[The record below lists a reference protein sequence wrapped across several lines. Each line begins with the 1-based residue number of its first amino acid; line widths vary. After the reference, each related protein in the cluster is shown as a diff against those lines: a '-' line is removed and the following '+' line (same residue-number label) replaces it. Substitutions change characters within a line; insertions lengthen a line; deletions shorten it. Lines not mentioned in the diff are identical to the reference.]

1 MDSIISKIIEYYKN
15 MAKVETIS
23 THDLMPRDI
32 LSSEEIFSFYLG
44 DADIIITD
52 GVFVDLKKTSNI
64 DIKEGFFSR
73 KLKVNSK
80 KFDLNVKN
88 VMESLDALGINSEDY
103 FIDYETDEYHAKF
116 SNTKI
121 TATIININCKEI
133 ARVNYSN
140 AISGEQTV
148 DVRNIVEYDLEN
160 LFEIINGTTDFINIY
175 DDKLKEEFEDYIE
188 DAGTLENLYLFIER
202 YFLDIEMHKENG
214 RYILAYNTLLEAI
227 IQNEYIRIKTG
238 TYSDRYKENIDI
250 INENYS
256 DIIVNM
262 IEKYKEQ
269 WWEILSW
276 IL

>member
-1 MDSIISKIIEYYKN
+1 MDNIISKIIEYYKN
-15 MAKVETIS
+15 IASVEVIT

-44 DADIIITD
+44 NSDIIITD
-52 GVFVDLKKTSNI
+52 GVFVDLKNSNI
-64 DIKEGFFSR
+64 DIKDGFFSR

-80 KFDLNVKN
+80 KYDLNVKN
-88 VMESLDALGINSEDY
+88 VIESLDAFGINSENY
-103 FIDYETDEYHAKF
+103 FIEYETDEYHAKF

-160 LFEIINGTTDFINIY
+160 LFEIINGKNDIVNIY
-175 DDKLKEEFEDYIE
+175 DQKLKEEFENYIE
-188 DAGTLENLYLFIER
+188 DAGTLENLYLIIER

-238 TYSDRYKENIDI
+238 TFSDKYKTNIEI

-262 IEKYKEQ
+262 IDKYKER
-269 WWEILSW
+269 
-276 IL
+276 